1 MEFTQEQQEHIN
13 QLVATEKEKW
23 VAQELKPLQQQVVEL
38 EQYKPIEKSEKEL
51 ALEQKEQ
58 ELFTKEKELI
68 LKENGLLEFADFFN
82 ANNTEELQTKVNA
95 FKQIL
100 ETKNTYQPTEHKQ
113 TDGYTK
119 AEKNK
124 DPIGMIG
131 NKLAQIFK

>member
-82 ANNTEELQTKVNA
+82 ANITEELQTKVNA

-100 ETKNTYQPTEHKQ
+100 
-113 TDGYTK
+113 
-119 AEKNK
+119 
-124 DPIGMIG
+124 
-131 NKLAQIFK
+131 